1 MKFSEAFRETM
12 FRFDLNGNELAEK
25 SGLTPAQ
32 VSNFRKGK
40 KLRIDSVERLL
51 ASMPYDARVFLL
63 SLVSENPTGTD
74 SDWEEPES

>member
-12 FRFDLNGNELAEK
+12 FRFDLNGSELADK

-40 KLRIDSVERLL
+40 NLRIDSVEKLL
-51 ASMPYDARVFLL
+51 AAMPYDARVYLL
-63 SLVSENPTGTD
+63 SLVSE
-74 SDWEEPES
+74 EQ